1 MYSEEKKQPIKYGY
15 HKDIRYSLKT
25 GDIVLFSG
33 DKGIAPLIKF
43 FTKSKW
49 SHVGMVYKLGEDV
62 FLWESTKI
70 GKVVDS
76 EVGKLVNGVQ
86 LPLLSDRVR
95 TFSGNVAIRS
105 ISEGF
110 EQDMLE
116 KLSDFRQKVKGRPY
130 EDNQLDLLLSV
141 YDGIFIP
148 EGFVL
153 EASNDLSSF
162 FCSELLAETYR
173 EVGLFF
179 SQKPSSEYT
188 PADFAENGKFS
199 LNGRVFGKEKYVEW
213 DDPTQ
218 EVALSTT

>member
-1 MYSEEKKQPIKYGY
+1 MFSEEKEQPIKYGY
-15 HKDIRYSLKT
+15 HKEIRSSLKT

-43 FTKSKW
+43 FTRSIW
-49 SHVGMVYKLGEDV
+49 SHVGMVYVRDGDV
-62 FLWESTKI
+62 CLWESTKI

-76 EVGKLVNGVQ
+76 EIGNIVNGVQ
-86 LPLLSDRVR
+86 LPLLSERIR
-95 TFSGNVAIRS
+95 TFPGNVAIRS

-110 EQDMLE
+110 EQDMLQ
-116 KLSDFRQKVKGRPY
+116 KLSTFRERVKGRKYDGAP
-130 EDNQLDLLLSV
+130 LTLLLSV

-162 FCSELLAETYR
+162 FCSELIAETYR

-179 SQKPSSEYT
+179 SQQPASEYT
-188 PADFAENGKFS
+188 PADFAEDGKFS
-199 LNGRVFGKEKYVEW
+199 LNGRTFGKETYVEW
-213 DDPTQ
+213 DDPT
-218 EVALSTT
+218 